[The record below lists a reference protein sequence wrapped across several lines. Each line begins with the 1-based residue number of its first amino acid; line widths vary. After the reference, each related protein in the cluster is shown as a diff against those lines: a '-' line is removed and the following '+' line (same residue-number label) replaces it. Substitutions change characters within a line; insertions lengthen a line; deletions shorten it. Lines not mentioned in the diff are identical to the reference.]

1 MYSQYVQFFLTGYRV
16 RQPSNQ
22 TLDIGLEVNV
32 DDAGDL
38 VGQREEVVA
47 GLVHQVALSS
57 QSVTFLLLVLSLFH
71 FQFTTCLKYWVSKTA
86 ADWTKTIVKAH

>member
-1 MYSQYVQFFLTGYRV
+1 MCNDFQYIF
-16 RQPSNQ
+16 N
-22 TLDIGLEVNV
+22 ICAINV
-32 DDAGDL
+32 DDVGDL
-38 VGQREEVVA
+38 VGQGEEVVV

-71 FQFTTCLKYWVSKTA
+71 FQFTTCLKYWASKTA